1 MAVLTGKMKA
11 AEKTELMQKFAE
23 GQIDILMA
31 TTVIEVGMN
40 VPNATVITITGAD
53 RFGFSTLHQ
62 LRGRVGAA
70 GTRRTASYR
79 QKRQMRNWNFSVQQ
93 RTDS

>member
-1 MAVLTGKMKA
+1 
-11 AEKTELMQKFAE
+11 
-23 GQIDILMA
+23 MA

-62 LRGRVGAA
+62 LRGRVGRGRNQAYCILQTEA
-70 GTRRTASYR
+70 PNEKLEFLRSTTDGFLIAEKRPGASR
-79 QKRQMRNWNFSVQQ
+79 PGNVIR
-93 RTDS
+93 